1 MNAYDEDLKN
11 FYSKI
16 VGEANVKETTY
27 EKDAPEGQFVYMKEK
42 VWVAPRQ
49 GKEDAYGVWIENVTL
64 WDEEVYETVSKRRLG
79 AGVIEEI
86 KMVKSIIHH
95 TDIEYY
101 SYGNVRNTQ
110 KSKYVHQSWEVAV

>member
-1 MNAYDEDLKN
+1 MNTYDEDLKD

-16 VGEANVKETTY
+16 VGEANVKENTY
-27 EKDAPEGQFVYMKEK
+27 EKDAPAGQFVYMKEK
-42 VWVAPRQ
+42 TWAAPRK

-101 SYGNVRNTQ
+101 CYGNVGNCS
-110 KSKYVHQSWEVAV
+110 KSKYIHLTREVVA